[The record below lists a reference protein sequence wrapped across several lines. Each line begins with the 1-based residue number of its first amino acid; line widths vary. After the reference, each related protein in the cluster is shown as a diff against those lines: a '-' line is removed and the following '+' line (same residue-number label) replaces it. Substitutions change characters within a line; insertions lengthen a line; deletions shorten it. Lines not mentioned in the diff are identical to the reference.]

1 MVGMARFAGSCSL
14 QDEENSMTETLAV
27 RGWIVRTLV
36 VLGLLGLAALP
47 GFGQRMVRSEARAP
61 IVVRPVGEPVETTAT
76 AAPESTEAALQ
87 EMAGRA
93 GVIFAGEVMAVRH
106 PQGFAGSPQ
115 DAAEGMV
122 EVEFQVDVAVEGIAE
137 GSRFV
142 LREWAGLWA
151 GGVERYRV
159 GQRLLMFLHAPDAHG
174 VTSPVDGM
182 DGAMPLMGNGV
193 APAAGDSMTTPGGWL
208 VDLRWVQ
215 THVRRAAVAANE
227 VTDAVEAADKAV
239 ETQHGVSIF
248 SEPVVMPGVPAV
260 WHPVSA
266 MPKETTAS
274 LESVMSMCQRWRQ
287 KQDVASR

>member
-1 MVGMARFAGSCSL
+1 MMKTF
-14 QDEENSMTETLAV
+14 AV
-27 RGWIVRTLV
+27 RGWIVRALA

-47 GFGQRMVRSEARAP
+47 GFGQMMVRSEARAP
-61 IVVRPVGEPVETTAT
+61 IVVRPVTEPSGTTAA
-76 AAPESTEAALQ
+76 AAPESTEAALE

-122 EVEFQVDVAVEGIAE
+122 EVEFQVDVAVEGVAE

-159 GQRLLMFLHAPDAHG
+159 GQRLMLFLHAPDAHG

-182 DGAMPLMGNGV
+182 DGVMPLIGNGI
-193 APAAGDSMTTPGGWL
+193 APAATDSTKMPGSWL

-215 THVRRAAVAANE
+215 THVRRAAAAAE
-227 VTDAVEAADKAV
+227 VTEEAPVADREPVRLARAMV
-239 ETQHGVSIF
+239 QEPSIF
-248 SEPVVMPGVPAV
+248 VEPVVMPGVPAA
-260 WHPVSA
+260 WHPLSA
-266 MPKETTAS
+266 MPKETTVT
-274 LESVMSMCQRWRQ
+274 LEAVMSMCQRWRQ
-287 KQDVASR
+287 QQDVVQR